1 MNTKTQKPFA
11 WYVMAGCMIFLSIM
25 ALPVGFTMI
34 TQPASMPI
42 GMPMEWLNTTPFKD
56 YFIPGLIL
64 FTVIGL
70 FPIVILYGLVRRPD
84 WRWLKG
90 LETRLHAHWA
100 WIASV
105 VYGLAV
111 MIWIMVQVYWM
122 GLSHPL
128 QPAVWVLGFVILL
141 IALLPSMRRYYRFDA
156 AFATKRVNEVFS
168 C

>member
-1 MNTKTQKPFA
+1 MNTKNRRPLA
-11 WYVMAGCMIFLSIM
+11 WYVMAGCMIFLSVM

-34 TQPASMPI
+34 TQPANNPI

-70 FPIVILYGLVRRPD
+70 FPLVILYGLLRRPA
-84 WRWLKG
+84 WAWMSR
-90 LETRLHAHWA
+90 LESRLHAHWS
-100 WIASV
+100 WIACI

-111 MIWIMVQVYWM
+111 MIWIAVQVYWM

-128 QPAVWVLGFVILL
+128 QPTVFLLGVVIL
-141 IALLPSMRRYYRFDA
+141 ICALLPSMRRFYQSEPKA
-156 AFATKRVNEVFS
+156 SPQLIV
-168 C
+168 